1 MLSAFVPG
9 IGMSKRDYYE
19 VLGVAKEAAEADI
32 KKAYRR
38 LAMKHHPDR
47 NPGNPEAESS
57 FKECKEAYEILSDG
71 DKRAAYDRF
80 GHAGVSGPQGG
91 AGGFSAGDAFS
102 DLFGEVFG
110 DIFGAG
116 RRGGRNQVFRGAD
129 LRYELELSLEQ
140 AVAGDSIDLEL
151 PTQVECTRC
160 AGKGAEPGT
169 SPTTCKTCGGA
180 GQVRI
185 AQGFFSIQ
193 QTCPNCGGAGQQ
205 IERPCR
211 ECSGRGRVRKMKTL
225 KVKVPAG
232 VDNGDR
238 IRLSREGEAGR
249 NGGPPG
255 DLYVDISVK
264 EHAIFTREGQN
275 LSCEVPVSFATAA
288 LGGSVDVPTLDGN
301 VLLKVPAETQS
312 GSVFRLRGKGVRSVR
327 AGGVGDLFCRVQ
339 VETPVNLTAEQK
351 QMLRSLDESLQN
363 EGSRHNPRARSWFDG
378 VKEFFE
384 RMGA

>member
-1 MLSAFVPG
+1 
-9 IGMSKRDYYE
+9 MSKRDYYE
-19 VLGVAKEAAEADI
+19 VLGVGRDAAEADI

-47 NPGNPEAESS
+47 NPGIPEAEAS
-57 FKECKEAYEILSDG
+57 FKEAKEAYEALSDAE
-71 DKRAAYDRF
+71 KRAAYDRF
-80 GHAGVSGPQGG
+80 GHAGVGG
-91 AGGFSAGDAFS
+91 AQGMGGGFSSAEAFS
-102 DLFGEVFG
+102 DIFGEVFG
-110 DIFGAG
+110 DIFGGG
-116 RRGGRNQVFRGAD
+116 RRGRSQVFRGAD

-140 AVAGDSIDLEL
+140 AVAGDSIDLDL
-151 PTQVECTRC
+151 KTQVECTRC
-160 AGKGAEPGT
+160 SGQGAEPGS
-169 SPTTCKTCGGA
+169 SPVTCKTCGGA
-180 GQVRI
+180 GQVRV

-193 QTCPNCGGAGQQ
+193 QTCPHCGGSGSM

-211 ECSGRGRVRKMKTL
+211 ECSGRGRVRKLKTL

-232 VDNGDR
+232 VDGGSR

-255 DLYVDISVK
+255 DLYVDITVR
-264 EHAIFTREGQN
+264 EHPIFTREGQH

-301 VLLKVPAETQS
+301 VVLKVPPETQS

-327 AGGVGDLFCRVQ
+327 AHGVGDLFCRVQ
-339 VETPVNLTAEQK
+339 VETPVSLSAEQK
-351 QMLRSLDESLQN
+351 QTLRTFEESIQR